1 MDSATERN
9 DTSPNSD
16 NYGADP
22 FDHRRKSQFK
32 VSNGFCHL
40 VSDNPNPQSDAFWN
54 HAPHS
59 RQQANLASSENES
72 KIEKQDEAVVD
83 TMETLRN
90 YLTFEAYPRNQKTRL
105 VKIIYYIEDDSM
117 MVCDEADSGNI
128 IVKKQRVLMPSGDGF
143 YKLADFNVSRNI
155 EINQTVYHIYS
166 CDDFTR
172 EYLTNNGV
180 NVNVAE
186 EQIIDDEIPHRHKE
200 KNSSLMT
207 DHQQRIHDYEDKTL
221 TFDAKWEDKLYKIR
235 YFLNNHTVSIA
246 AVGKGE
252 RGLLLHKSR
261 VPRKE
266 VDKPNAYFQSSA
278 GGDRSYLCPTDF
290 KVGETV
296 EIFSRQFYIF
306 DCDQFTQRFYK
317 DMNNVDQPQ
326 RVDQEDY
333 ADSPGQRDGEDT
345 VKLTHCDSKAL
356 DSQLYHFPKVLRY
369 SLVMDHN
376 NPEGR
381 DRDFV
386 LEYNTADGCMRINE
400 VDKKNSGRRGGCF
413 LGWNKV
419 PKPDDKEHF
428 YGTEDFLIGERLN
441 VFGHHFIIAGTEM
454 FVWNYM
460 RFNREAFSDKVR
472 ENIKAWAVN
481 EGLIDELVDEKI
493 YDTNE

>member
-221 TFDAKWEDKLYKIR
+221 TFDAKVSEGYCFTSQEYHGRKLTNLMRI
-235 YFLNNHTVSIA
+235 
-246 AVGKGE
+246 
-252 RGLLLHKSR
+252 
-261 VPRKE
+261 
-266 VDKPNAYFQSSA
+266 
-278 GGDRSYLCPTDF
+278 F
-290 KVGETV
+290 KVQPGEIEV
-296 EIFSRQFYIF
+296 IYVLLISRWERQLKFS
-306 DCDQFTQRFYK
+306 
-317 DMNNVDQPQ
+317 V
-326 RVDQEDY
+326 EDY